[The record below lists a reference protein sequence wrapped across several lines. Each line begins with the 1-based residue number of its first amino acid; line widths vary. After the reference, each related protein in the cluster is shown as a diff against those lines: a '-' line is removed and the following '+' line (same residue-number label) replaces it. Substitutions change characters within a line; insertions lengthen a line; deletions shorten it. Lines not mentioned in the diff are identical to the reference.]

1 MVKTYKFG
9 AMRYEKWMQQNDG
22 EVIDIV
28 EGCLL
33 DSLMVNTR
41 RGVALLMET
50 YINSNSSNY
59 TLYFAAKNDRNA
71 IDTLFDMWDAFA
83 GAAIV
88 DVSGGVA

>member
-9 AMRYEKWMQQNDG
+9 AMRYEKWLKQNDG
-22 EVIDIV
+22 EVIDIL

-33 DSLMVNTR
+33 DSLMVNTK

-50 YINSNSSNY
+50 YVNSNSSNY
-59 TLYFAAKNDRNA
+59 TLYFAANKDRDA
-71 IDTLFDMWDAFA
+71 MDTLFEMWDTFA
-83 GAAIV
+83 GAALV